1 MKHIFTLLLIA
12 GGITSALAQKS
23 KPAPLITRFYQLTG
37 TIDKYPVTFIIHR
50 KGDDLYG
57 SYYYNTTEEPIELF
71 GVLQHDGSLRMV
83 ANDRETGD
91 MTEEFAGKFKDSSFS
106 GTWRYKG
113 KVLPFR
119 VTKPHNTNGLSFDYV
134 LTSGAKPLPKDQQ
147 FGRSEITYDAAAVCP
162 TASSTHPA
170 TKLIRE
176 KIFEAFGYTST
187 NSTIGEAMLADKKA
201 VLSQAGEIEKYGA
214 SIGVSIVYLSKQL
227 LTLSIYAWEDNGGAH
242 GNYTVKY
249 VNIDLINNKEVDAV
263 FNECDQLAAL
273 KEKKLREYFNVSNDK
288 KLSDFLLVDTLPAA
302 NNCII
307 TTKGITFSYD
317 PYEIA
322 AYAVGQVKLYIPFK
336 ELEGCL
342 TDEFKKLIEGNKAT
356 SEGPASF

>member
-1 MKHIFTLLLIA
+1 MKYIFTLLLLA
-12 GGITSALAQKS
+12 GSIHTAFAQKS
-23 KPAPLITRFYQLTG
+23 KTAPLITRFYQLTG
-37 TIDKYPVTFIIHR
+37 SIDKYPVTFIIHR
-50 KGDDLYG
+50 KGNDFYG

-71 GVLQHDGSLRMV
+71 GVLQHDGSLRLV

-106 GTWRYKG
+106 GTWTYKG

-119 VTKPHNTNGLSFDYV
+119 VAKPLSTNGLYFDYV
-134 LTSGAKPLPKDQQ
+134 ITKGSKSIPKDQQ
-147 FGRSEITYDAAAVCP
+147 FGRFEITYDAAAVCP

-187 NSTIGEAMLADKKA
+187 NSTIGEAMLADKKD
-201 VLSQAGEIEKYGA
+201 VLSQSGEIVKYGA
-214 SIGVSIVYLSKQL
+214 SISVNIVYLSKQL
-227 LTLSIYAWEDNGGAH
+227 LTLSILDWEDNGGAH

-249 VNIDLINNKEVDAV
+249 VNIDLVNNSEVGAV
-263 FNECDQLAAL
+263 FNECAQLPAL
-273 KEKKLREYFNVSNDK
+273 REKKVREYFNASSDQ
-288 KLSDFLLVDTLPAA
+288 KLSDFLLVDTLPSA

-307 TTKGITFSYD
+307 TSKGITYSYD

-322 AYAVGQVKLYIPFK
+322 AYAAGQIKLYIPFK
-336 ELEGCL
+336 EVKGCL
-342 TDEFKKLIEGNKAT
+342 TEEFKKLVGMDSK
-356 SEGPASF
+356 